1 MLQQFSIIELIKQ
14 IQKAVLSGTG
24 KKCYDHVE
32 KGQASPF
39 YYAELVQTKPANTK
53 TMYVTEYT
61 VNIHVVSESGKTSVP
76 LFKEIQALEE
86 AMTADI
92 DIPEPYELIYQ
103 MYNGI
108 QSAYKEKDT
117 NEKHAVLNYTFKVC
131 YGYMMKDSVK

>member
-1 MLQQFSIIELIKQ
+1 
-14 IQKAVLSGTG
+14 
-24 KKCYDHVE
+24 
-32 KGQASPF
+32 
-39 YYAELVQTKPANTK
+39 
-53 TMYVTEYT
+53 MYVTEYT

-86 AMTADI
+86 SMTADI

-108 QSAYKEKDT
+108 QSVYTEDT

-131 YGYMMKDSVK
+131 YGYMMK

>member
-14 IQKAVLSGTG
+14 IQKTVLSGTG

-86 AMTADI
+86 TMTADI

-108 QSAYKEKDT
+108 QSTYKEKDT

-131 YGYMMKDSVK
+131 YGYMMK

>member
-32 KGQASPF
+32 KGQVSPF
-39 YYAELVQTKPANTK
+39 YYTEIVQSKPANTK
-53 TMYVTEYT
+53 AMYVTEYT

-108 QSAYKEKDT
+108 QSVYTEDT

-131 YGYMMKDSVK
+131 YGYMMK

>member
-32 KGQASPF
+32 KGQVSPF
-39 YYAELVQTKPANTK
+39 YYAEIVQSKPANTK

-108 QSAYKEKDT
+108 QSIYTEDT
-117 NEKHAVLNYTFKVC
+117 NEKHAVPNYTFKVC
-131 YGYMMKDSVK
+131 YGYMMK

>member
-32 KGQASPF
+32 KGQVSPF

-53 TMYVTEYT
+53 TMYVKEYT

-108 QSAYKEKDT
+108 QSVYTEDT

-131 YGYMMKDSVK
+131 YGYMMK

>member
-32 KGQASPF
+32 KGQVSPF
-39 YYAELVQTKPANTK
+39 YYTEIVQSKPANTK

-92 DIPEPYELIYQ
+92 DIPEPYELVYQ

-108 QSAYKEKDT
+108 QSVYTEDT

-131 YGYMMKDSVK
+131 YGYMMK

>member
-32 KGQASPF
+32 KGQVSPF
-39 YYAELVQTKPANTK
+39 YYTEIVQSKPANTK

-86 AMTADI
+86 AMTVDI

-108 QSAYKEKDT
+108 QSVYTEDT

-131 YGYMMKDSVK
+131 YGYMMK

>member
-1 MLQQFSIIELIKQ
+1 MYKRQ
-14 IQKAVLSGTG
+14 
-24 KKCYDHVE
+24 
-32 KGQASPF
+32 GQASPF

-76 LFKEIQALEE
+76 LLKEIQALEE
-86 AMTADI
+86 AMTVDI

-108 QSAYKEKDT
+108 QSTYKEKDT

-131 YGYMMKDSVK
+131 YGYMMK

>member
-32 KGQASPF
+32 KGQVSPF
-39 YYAELVQTKPANTK
+39 YYTEIVQSKPANTK

-108 QSAYKEKDT
+108 QSVYTEDT

-131 YGYMMKDSVK
+131 YGYMMK

>member
-32 KGQASPF
+32 KGQVSPF
-39 YYAELVQTKPANTK
+39 YYTEIVQSKHANTK

-108 QSAYKEKDT
+108 QSVYTEDT

-131 YGYMMKDSVK
+131 YGYMMK

>member
-32 KGQASPF
+32 KGQVSPF
-39 YYAELVQTKPANTK
+39 YYAEIVQSKSANTK

-108 QSAYKEKDT
+108 QSVYTEDT

-131 YGYMMKDSVK
+131 YGYMMK

>member
-32 KGQASPF
+32 KGQVSPF
-39 YYAELVQTKPANTK
+39 YYAEIVQSKPANTK
-53 TMYVTEYT
+53 TMYVTEYA

-108 QSAYKEKDT
+108 QSVYTEDT

-131 YGYMMKDSVK
+131 YGYMMK